1 MSIFGKSKCLICVSV
16 SFSFMLAKQNNFLC
30 IFRKVKKM
38 KRETIQSLLKQLKT
52 KGKMTP
58 KQLLGHEELI
68 LEAIEKARKQI
79 LSQTVLIKGL
89 TKRVKGLTKRVEEL
103 EDRAE
108 YVDDDLDCIHRALEA
123 A

>member
-1 MSIFGKSKCLICVSV
+1 
-16 SFSFMLAKQNNFLC
+16 
-30 IFRKVKKM
+30 M

-79 LSQTVLIKGL
+79 LSQTTLIKVL
-89 TKRVKGLTKRVEEL
+89 TIRVEEL
-103 EDRAE
+103 EERGGEKDE
-108 YVDDDLDCIHRALEA
+108 EISFIHRILEA
-123 A
+123 T

>member
-1 MSIFGKSKCLICVSV
+1 
-16 SFSFMLAKQNNFLC
+16 MLAKQNNFLC
-30 IFRKVKKM
+30 ILRKVKKM

-79 LSQTVLIKGL
+79 LSQTTLIKVL
-89 TKRVKGLTKRVEEL
+89 TIRVEEL

-108 YVDDDLDCIHRALEA
+108 FVDDDLECIHRVLEVA
-123 A
+123 

>member
-1 MSIFGKSKCLICVSV
+1 
-16 SFSFMLAKQNNFLC
+16 
-30 IFRKVKKM
+30 M

-79 LSQTVLIKGL
+79 LSQTNLIKGL
-89 TKRVKGLTKRVEEL
+89 NLRIEEL

-108 YVDDDLDCIHRALEA
+108 IVADDLECIHRVLEVA
-123 A
+123 

>member
-16 SFSFMLAKQNNFLC
+16 SFSFMFPKQYKF
-30 IFRKVKKM
+30 ISTFRKVNKM
-38 KRETIQSLLKQLKT
+38 KKVTIQSLLKQLKT

-79 LSQTVLIKGL
+79 LSQTTLIKVL
-89 TKRVKGLTKRVEEL
+89 TIRVEEL

-108 YVDDDLDCIHRALEA
+108 FVDDDLECIHRVLEVA
-123 A
+123 

>member
-1 MSIFGKSKCLICVSV
+1 MFSK
-16 SFSFMLAKQNNFLC
+16 QYNFLST
-30 IFRKVKKM
+30 FRKVKKM
-38 KRETIQSLLKQLKT
+38 KKETIQSLLNHVKT

-58 KQLLGHEELI
+58 KQLVGHEELI

-79 LSQTVLIKGL
+79 LSQTTLIKVL
-89 TKRVKGLTKRVEEL
+89 TIRVEEL

-108 YVDDDLDCIHRALEA
+108 FVADDLECIHRVLEA